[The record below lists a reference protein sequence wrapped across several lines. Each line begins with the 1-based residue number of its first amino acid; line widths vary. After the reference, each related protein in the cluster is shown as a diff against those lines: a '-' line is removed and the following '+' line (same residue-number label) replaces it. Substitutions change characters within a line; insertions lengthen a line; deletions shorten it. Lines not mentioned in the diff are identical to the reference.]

1 MTKIIAFII
10 SLLLTIF
17 PNSVTLIGAYQDATY
32 PGEQVITERV
42 ITAVKNGDV
51 KAIEEMISPY
61 IKNNHENLSEDI
73 EGLINAMEGEILKAY
88 WYSGS
93 HDSVKKDYDSYESY
107 RTWQIK
113 FETDVSNYKLHVTWV
128 RANTNKPD
136 MVGMSSLSLSDMEY
150 NLLDEVYI
158 DVDNI

>member
-73 EGLINAMEGEILKAY
+73 EG
-88 WYSGS
+88 
-93 HDSVKKDYDSYESY
+93 
-107 RTWQIK
+107 
-113 FETDVSNYKLHVTWV
+113 
-128 RANTNKPD
+128 
-136 MVGMSSLSLSDMEY
+136 
-150 NLLDEVYI
+150 
-158 DVDNI
+158 

>member
-1 MTKIIAFII
+1 
-10 SLLLTIF
+10 
-17 PNSVTLIGAYQDATY
+17 
-32 PGEQVITERV
+32 
-42 ITAVKNGDV
+42 
-51 KAIEEMISPY
+51 
-61 IKNNHENLSEDI
+61 
-73 EGLINAMEGEILKAY
+73 MEGEILKAY